1 MKVCIEN
8 ATGKLI
14 EMQSSATSG
23 TLLSNAQGSGWQ
35 LADIEEKE
43 VTQEEWAAIQEEWI
57 DKPQRDEE
65 KKRLDSRIVVEET
78 VRSKLGFTEEEWGM
92 LKDILKDN

>member
-1 MKVCIEN
+1 MRVCLEK

-14 EMQSSATSG
+14 EMQSSATPG
-23 TLLSNAQGSGWQ
+23 TLLRNAQSSGWQ

-57 DKPQRDEE
+57 DKPQRDED
-65 KKRLDSRIVVEET
+65 KKRLDSRIAAEET
-78 VRSKLGFTEEEWGM
+78 VRSKLGFTDNEWAM
-92 LKDILKDN
+92 LKEALQSS